1 MKRKILCILLVCC
14 LLLLSG
20 CREPVPPQ
28 VNLSATGPETT
39 AVEPT
44 AGTTDST
51 TAATEPEDT
60 KTTEAATT
68 PTEPQATE
76 ETKAPTYATEP
87 TEPSKLEPTIPKPTA
102 PAPTEPTATETVPP
116 EPPIEETVP
125 PTTEPEQTQPTEPE
139 QERIVIDTAA
149 IEASARSYAQTL
161 GFVIDTSLGKGNSGY
176 YNPEYRPLT
185 STQDGYSA
193 AVGITNATKNQLNS
207 RFSTEYCDVLV
218 PDAYGLVR
226 YNCLVEYS
234 HTDELGDWYYIYAF
248 YG

>member
-14 LLLLSG
+14 LLFLSG

-28 VNLSATGPETT
+28 VNLPATGPETT
-39 AVEPT
+39 AVETT
-44 AGTTDST
+44 AGTTEST
-51 TAATEPEDT
+51 TTATEPE
-60 KTTEAATT
+60 KTTASEATT
-68 PTEPQATE
+68 APTEPQTTEPTQAPTEPQATE
-76 ETKAPTYATEP
+76 PTQAATEP
-87 TEPSKLEPTIPKPTA
+87 ATPTE
-102 PAPTEPTATETVPP
+102 PAPTEPAATETVPP
-116 EPPIEETVP
+116 EPPTEETVP
-125 PTTEPEQTQPTEPE
+125 STTEPEQTQPTEPE
-139 QERIVIDTAA
+139 VERIVIDTAA

-176 YNPEYRPLT
+176 YNPEYRHLT

>member
-1 MKRKILCILLVCC
+1 MKRKILCLLLVCC

-28 VNLSATGPETT
+28 INTTATEPSIT

-44 AGTTDST
+44 AGTTETT
-51 TAATEPEDT
+51 TAATEPEET
-60 KTTEAATT
+60 QATEAATT
-68 PTEPQATE
+68 ATEPQATE
-76 ETKAPTYATEP
+76 
-87 TEPSKLEPTIPKPTA
+87 PSKPEPTIPKPT
-102 PAPTEPTATETVPP
+102 ESATSETVPP
-116 EPPIEETVP
+116 ELPTEETVP
-125 PTTEPEQTQPTEPE
+125 PTTEPEQTQPAETKP
-139 QERIVIDTAA
+139 ERIVIDTAA

-176 YNPEYRPLT
+176 YSPEYRPLS
-185 STQDGYSA
+185 STQEGYSA

-207 RFSTEYCDVLV
+207 RFSTEYSDVLV
-218 PDAYGLVR
+218 PDAYGYVR
-226 YNCLVEYS
+226 YNCSVVYS